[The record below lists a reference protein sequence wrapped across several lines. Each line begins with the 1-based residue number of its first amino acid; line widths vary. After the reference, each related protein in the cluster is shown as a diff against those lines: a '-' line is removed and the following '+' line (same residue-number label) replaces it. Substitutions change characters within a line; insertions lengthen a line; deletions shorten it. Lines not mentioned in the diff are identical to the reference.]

1 MIKTA
6 SETLRDDV
14 IAELEADPR
23 VDADHVG
30 VIAEDGLVTLTGTVP
45 ALAQKWAAEE
55 AVKRVKG
62 VRAVVEE
69 IAVDLPAMHVRDD
82 ADIARAASGA
92 LYWDTLLPA
101 SIQIVVNDGYV
112 ALSGEVEWNYQREE
126 AEEVVRRIAGVRGM
140 SNLIAIREAVSAK
153 NIRSEIEDV
162 FKRDAHVDADAISVT
177 VNGSKVALTGKVHSW
192 YERNEASRA
201 AWSIKGVTAVD
212 NQIAIV

>member
-1 MIKTA
+1 MIK
-6 SETLRDDV
+6 SFNETLRDDV
-14 IAELEADPR
+14 IAELDSDPR
-23 VDADHVG
+23 VDAERIG
-30 VIAEDGLVTLTGTVP
+30 VIAEEGLVTLNGTVP

-62 VRAVVEE
+62 VRAVVEDLK
-69 IAVDLPAMHVRDD
+69 VDLPAMHVRDD
-82 ADIARAASGA
+82 GDVARAASGA

-101 SIQIVVNDGYV
+101 SIQIVVKDGYV

-126 AEEVVRRIAGVRGM
+126 AEEVVRRIAGVRGI
-140 SNLIAIREAVSAK
+140 SNLIEIAQPIAAK

-162 FKRDAHVDADAISVT
+162 FKRDAHVDANAISVT
-177 VNGSKVALTGKVHSW
+177 VDGSKVTLTGKVHSW

-212 NQIAIV
+212 NEIAIV